1 VSWPGHI
8 KPGTESRRRIGF
20 EDWLPTLLE
29 LSEWQEKTPKDV
41 DGISFAPTLLGQ
53 RQTERGF
60 LYREFP
66 AYGGQQALW
75 KGRWKAVRQ
84 NLISKGKPVV
94 IRTELYDLDRD
105 PYETRDVAAEHP
117 SRVASLERLL
127 AREHVT
133 STDFPLPVL
142 DRKP

>member
-1 VSWPGHI
+1 
-8 KPGTESRRRIGF
+8 
-20 EDWLPTLLE
+20 
-29 LSEWQEKTPKDV
+29 
-41 DGISFAPTLLGQ
+41 
-53 RQTERGF
+53 
-60 LYREFP
+60 
-66 AYGGQQALW
+66 LW